1 MVHIC
6 NSLYWKYCGG
16 NNHCYHFLN
25 KKLFIYQRIS
35 WNFVSVVIY
44 LFYTYVFFFS
54 NAIIDVKFCFSS
66 SVWNLI
72 MKCILKNIFT
82 LFNIEAWILMKSSEL
97 LWLSVIQMFIYIYV
111 IIIVSYRFYCLLLND
126 LTVEIY
132 LLHDILIIKDKI
144 STYSY
149 SLLLQVL
156 FYSNVFFIDPSTF
169 KCRAF

>member
-1 MVHIC
+1 ML
-6 NSLYWKYCGG
+6 SL
-16 NNHCYHFLN
+16 F
-25 KKLFIYQRIS
+25 KKKI
-35 WNFVSVVIY
+35 IY
-44 LFYTYVFFFS
+44 LSKNYLKFCFCCNFSVLYVCIFFS

-149 SLLLQVL
+149 SLLLQV
-156 FYSNVFFIDPSTF
+156 
-169 KCRAF
+169 

>member
-1 MVHIC
+1 M
-6 NSLYWKYCGG
+6 NSDEEFWIALAVCDTD
-16 NNHCYHFLN
+16 
-25 KKLFIYQRIS
+25 
-35 WNFVSVVIY
+35 VY
-44 LFYTYVFFFS
+44 L
-54 NAIIDVKFCFSS
+54 
-66 SVWNLI
+66 
-72 MKCILKNIFT
+72 
-82 LFNIEAWILMKSSEL
+82 
-97 LWLSVIQMFIYIYV
+97 YIYV

-144 STYSY
+144 FTYSY

>member
-1 MVHIC
+1 MDFFFQMQ
-6 NSLYWKYCGG
+6 SLMW
-16 NNHCYHFLN
+16 NLVSLA
-25 KKLFIYQRIS
+25 LFGTWS
-35 WNFVSVVIY
+35 WNAFWKIY
-44 LFYTYVFFFS
+44 SLCLSKHEFWWRVL
-54 NAIIDVKFCFSS
+54 NCFG
-66 SVWNLI
+66 
-72 MKCILKNIFT
+72 C
-82 LFNIEAWILMKSSEL
+82 
-97 LWLSVIQMFIYIYV
+97 LWYRCLFIYIYV

-144 STYSY
+144 FTYSY

>member
-1 MVHIC
+1 M
-6 NSLYWKYCGG
+6 
-16 NNHCYHFLN
+16 
-25 KKLFIYQRIS
+25 FIYQRIS
-35 WNFVSVVIY
+35 WNFVSSCCNFSVLYIWI
-44 LFYTYVFFFS
+44 FFS

-72 MKCILKNIFT
+72 MKRILKNIFS
-82 LFNIEAWILMKSSEL
+82 LFIEAWILMKSSEL
-97 LWLSVIQMFIYIYV
+97 LWLSVIQMFIYIYICV
-111 IIIVSYRFYCLLLND
+111 IIIVSYRFNCLLLND